1 MVINNVFIMGGN
13 SGHGLWFQSYGS
25 IVKNVRLR
33 GITDIR
39 CETIGANDQYL
50 INVDWQANWVLN
62 WATPTDTGRVYRQY
76 EFDLQAVD
84 NQNDGAPLQGARYRI
99 FDKNGNELTK
109 TGSGYTS
116 VPNVALNAPPQGGTQ
131 ATAHAILD
139 PNSQGAISA
148 FVIDNPGS
156 GYLTPPTVT
165 VDAPA
170 SGVTA
175 TALATLTNGAVSAL
189 FLQPSLML
197 TVTFQLD
204 V

>member
-1 MVINNVFIMGGN
+1 MTINNIFIMGGN

-25 IVKNVRLR
+25 IVKNVWMR

-99 FDKNGNELTK
+99 FDKDDNELTK
-109 TGSGYTS
+109 TGSGYAS
-116 VPNVALNAPPQGGTQ
+116 VPNVVVDCSTPRRYASYCSRYFGT
-131 ATAHAILD
+131 
-139 PNSQGAISA
+139 
-148 FVIDNPGS
+148 
-156 GYLTPPTVT
+156 
-165 VDAPA
+165 
-170 SGVTA
+170 
-175 TALATLTNGAVSAL
+175 
-189 FLQPSLML
+189 
-197 TVTFQLD
+197 
-204 V
+204 